1 MIDSVLLNG
10 WLEVADVSFP
20 LAIGNIELL
29 ENLSNKYY
37 ILRWRVGCRSEIDSN
52 QHNKWES

>member
-1 MIDSVLLNG
+1 MQLYYIAMIDSVLLNG

-37 ILRWRVGCRSEIDSN
+37 T
-52 QHNKWES
+52 QMESWL